1 MKEGHLIELDLAI
14 FVFMVIMISEILQS
28 YLNFY
33 QYCPSL

>member
-1 MKEGHLIELDLAI
+1 MKEGHLIEPDLAI
-14 FVFMVIMISEILQS
+14 FVFMVIMISEILHS